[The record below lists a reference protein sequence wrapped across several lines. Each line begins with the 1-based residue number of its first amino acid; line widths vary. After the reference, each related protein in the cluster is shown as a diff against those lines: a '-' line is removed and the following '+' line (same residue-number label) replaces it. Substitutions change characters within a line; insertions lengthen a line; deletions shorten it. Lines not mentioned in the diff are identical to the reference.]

1 MNANIEETHDGLIIH
16 GPTPLKGAKVNSY
29 GDHRI
34 GMMLQIAG
42 LLIPANET
50 IELEDADCVNIS
62 YPTFFDEIERMS
74 QTEKTDKN

>member
-1 MNANIEETHDGLIIH
+1 
-16 GPTPLKGAKVNSY
+16 
-29 GDHRI
+29 
-34 GMMLQIAG
+34 MMLQIAG

-74 QTEKTDKN
+74 QTEKT